1 MREQPRRVSE
11 PIERS
16 DYLLMHATSHDPNIP
31 AISTPRI
38 AQAPGVLRDQLLIH
52 REKAIIW
59 TMFPAEQVY
68 IGAALVEANIDA
80 KSFMHR

>member
-1 MREQPRRVSE
+1 MPHPMI
-11 PIERS
+11 PIFQQFPLHGLPKLRAMIA
-16 DYLLMHATSHDPNIP
+16 LL
-31 AISTPRI
+31 RI
-38 AQAPGVLRDQLLIH
+38 QLLIH

-80 KSFMHR
+80 KSLMQPSTSA